1 LNLCNETIT
10 VFNAKHDAATD
21 MDIYYPTVIVG
32 VSWFCEI
39 ASTVDK
45 GLQAADKYTIR
56 IPVDAD
62 FGGKEYVDPLTW
74 AALQHT
80 PTPEPDPDPD
90 DPETDDPEEGDQEEP
105 TGEEPAEDEQEEEPD
120 FPELYFTLRNGD
132 IIVKGDA
139 SGVENPRPAN
149 LQKLYPELVTILG
162 VTDNRRAPNAKHWK
176 VIGK

>member
-1 LNLCNETIT
+1 MLNLCDETIT
-10 VFNAKHDAATD
+10 VFNAKHDADRDT
-21 MDIYYPTVIVG
+21 DIYYPTVIVG
-32 VSWFCEI
+32 ASWFCEI

-56 IPVDAD
+56 IPIDAD

-74 AALQHT
+74 AELTSQAA
-80 PTPEPDPDPD
+80 D
-90 DPETDDPEEGDQEEP
+90 TDDPEDP
-105 TGEEPAEDEQEEEPD
+105 EDPDPEEEEPE
-120 FPELYFTLRNGD
+120 FFELYFTLRNGD

-139 SGVENPRPAN
+139 SGVEDPRPAV